1 MMLRGR
7 GGVMNLWRRRQLLY
21 HLQVRLLRGCRGRR
35 RRRRRNNQLLLLLLL
50 RRRSGVWR
58 GRPLR
63 CRRWRR
69 RVICRRRRRRDP
81 PLLGCHGRRRLE
93 AVCHANAAAAGHSRR
108 RRRCRCRLPSF
119 RPPQPMRRSC
129 LEVAA
134 EADDAATVSLSVVRA
149 RPLFFKRSSD
159 DDDGGGGDDD

>member
-7 GGVMNLWRRRQLLY
+7 GGVMNLRRRRQLLY

-35 RRRRRNNQLLLLLLL
+35 RRRRNNQLLLLLLL

-58 GRPLR
+58 GWPLR
-63 CRRWRR
+63 CNRRWRR

-119 RPPQPMRRSC
+119 RPQPMRS
-129 LEVAA
+129 LEVGEDA
-134 EADDAATVSLSVVRA
+134 EDAATVSLSVCPLRA
-149 RPLFFKRSSD
+149 ALLQKVKRRRRRRRR
-159 DDDGGGGDDD
+159 